1 MQTLKKLLPLL
12 RPYRWQLVGVVI
24 LGALMS
30 LCQGLVAPLGALL
43 FDNVF
48 SNLPPPE
55 GSQIKKLND
64 LLYSFFGREREQ
76 LIIVIPLAFVVL
88 YSINGVFRYAHF
100 YYTRVI
106 GEKITIEVRQRLQQK
121 YLNLSLTFHHQYEG
135 GTGALISRTLNDVS
149 QLQNAI
155 YLIADYVRE
164 PILMILLFVNLFILD
179 WKLTLWTLFTT
190 PIFIFIMRQI
200 GRGLRKYGHQSQSA
214 MDTVTT
220 TIKESLDGVK
230 VIQAYGLENQM
241 KERLSKNVSRYLE
254 TRKSIIAH
262 EEAAGP
268 LSEFVGTCLFAALCY
283 YVGNG
288 VVNGTSS
295 AGVFVGFIVALG
307 LMQKPIKTL
316 QNAFVKIQQ
325 IFVVTERIFKILEDQ
340 GHVPELTNAK
350 AFPEN
355 WQTLSFKNVSFSF
368 GSEPVITAV
377 NLTVKRGEVIA
388 IVGESG
394 SGKTT
399 LMNLLE
405 RFFDPEKGHVFL
417 DDTKISDLK
426 LKDLR
431 KHIALVTQDV
441 FLFDDS
447 VESNIHSGDFEK
459 SKNLVVD
466 SAKAANAHGFI
477 EKLSGGYQYKV
488 GERGQKLSGGER
500 QRISIARAIYRD
512 APILILDEA
521 TSALDS
527 VSEIEVQK
535 GLDRLMFGRTCFVIA
550 HRLSTI
556 RKADRILVVQKG
568 TIVED
573 GNHDKL
579 LELRGAYFKY
589 FQLQTNG

>member
-1 MQTLKKLLPLL
+1 MQTLKKLLPFL
-12 RPYRWQLVGVVI
+12 RPYRWQLVGVVF
-24 LGALMS
+24 LGAMMS

-48 SNLPPPE
+48 SSLPPPE

-64 LLYSFFGREREQ
+64 IFYSIFGHERKR
-76 LIIVIPLAFVVL
+76 LIVVIPISFVIL
-88 YSINGVFRYAHF
+88 YFINGIFRYAHF
-100 YYTRVI
+100 YFTRVI
-106 GEKITIEVRQRLQQK
+106 GEKITIEFRKKLQQK
-121 YLNLSLTFHHQYEG
+121 YLDLSLTFHHQYEG

-164 PILMILLFVNLFILD
+164 PILMILLLVNLFVLD

-190 PIFIFIMRQI
+190 PLFILIMRQI
-200 GRGLRKYGHQSQSA
+200 GKGLRKYGHQSQA
-214 MDTVTT
+214 ALDTVTT
-220 TIKESLDGVK
+220 TIKETLDGVK

-241 KERLSKNVSRYLE
+241 KERLNKDVEGYLQ
-254 TRKSIIAH
+254 TRKQIIAH

-268 LSEFVGTCLFAALCY
+268 LSELVGTCLFASLCY

-295 AGVFVGFIVALG
+295 SGVFVGFIVALG

-325 IFVVTERIFKILEDQ
+325 IFVVTERICRILDDN
-340 GHVPELTNAK
+340 GHVPESSKPLD
-350 AFPEN
+350 FPDSWKN
-355 WQTLSFKNVSFSF
+355 LSFKNVSFSF
-368 GSEPVITAV
+368 GSEPIIKGV

-399 LMNLLE
+399 LMNLLD
-405 RFFDPEKGHVFL
+405 RFFDPESGNVYF
-417 DDTKISDLK
+417 DEIKINDLR

-441 FLFDDS
+441 FLFDDT
-447 VESNIHSGDFEK
+447 VENNIHSGDYDK
-459 SKNLVVD
+459 PKNGIID
-466 SAKAANAHGFI
+466 AAKAANAHAFI
-477 EKLSGGYQYKV
+477 EKLPNGYQYRV

-500 QRISIARAIYRD
+500 QRVSIARAIFRD

-556 RKADRILVVQKG
+556 RKADRILVIQKG
-568 TIVED
+568 TIIED